1 LKRLQRVP
9 DVHHLTF
16 LPTCSSTNPTPDGIP
31 TAKSGRRIAT
41 QAPLDR
47 AMSAPAPTQRWNRST
62 FDSGQAPSHG
72 MTPVCS
78 RSRMAAACAA
88 RGHRGRKPQPLLT
101 GLYETG
107 KSEREAA
114 LARHHAAVRPDGPRD
129 LDLDEAQTI

>member
-1 LKRLQRVP
+1 ARRIRAPAAPPRAASTQLATSALANLPSRVLLVHHDGTAPPPDHERTVFPFERLQRVP
-9 DVHHLTF
+9 DLHRLTF

-31 TAKSGRRIAT
+31 TAKSGSRIAT

-78 RSRMAAACAA
+78 RSRM
-88 RGHRGRKPQPLLT
+88 
-101 GLYETG
+101 
-107 KSEREAA
+107 
-114 LARHHAAVRPDGPRD
+114 
-129 LDLDEAQTI
+129 